1 MPIEVIPPI
10 PGLGP
15 STGGPHVLT
24 VTVFSACGTAS
35 DAAPLWLLESAVQA
49 SGISSFS
56 TGCAPLEVDF
66 EFTGSDAETIQWFG
80 SGWSAEG
87 SSVSHT
93 WTSPSNET
101 VLLVAHDYCGSDS
114 LGFPVEIFG
123 NPSFVA
129 NGMLPAVC
137 LGDTLFLNLEAPD
150 LTSVEW
156 TWGNGTFTSG
166 SEAWVVYDEPGTY
179 TPAVYAEF
187 GSPGCS
193 QGESW
198 VVEVFDYPSISSGQT
213 SFEGCSPLD
222 VAIDPAIDV
231 PNWMGTWSIL
241 PSGETSVGNSFEFT
255 FSHTSPISNDT
266 QWIQLVASAGPG
278 CIASQTWPVVVYP
291 MPEPA
296 FEPSPFAGTW
306 SAPDPLNMGW
316 QFENQSVGGTDWEW
330 SFGDGSISTL
340 ESPEHIYDFAG
351 KFEVTLSV
359 WNADGCSASHVE
371 ILSVEDASQV
381 YVPNAFTPGVPMDGV
396 NDGFKPVLSHPERF
410 ETPGS
415 YRFEVFNRWGNHVF
429 TTEDPNEPWL
439 GEGLSE
445 THFVQDD
452 VYHWQLTLQ
461 WSQVERKIIQGSVIL
476 LRE

>member
-1 MPIEVIPPI
+1 
-10 PGLGP
+10 
-15 STGGPHVLT
+15 
-24 VTVFSACGTAS
+24 VTVFNACGTAS
-35 DAAPLWLLESAVQA
+35 DAAPLWLLESTVQA

-87 SSVSHT
+87 PMVSHT

-101 VLLVAHDYCGSDS
+101 VLLVAYDYCGSDS
-114 LGFPVEIFG
+114 LEFPVEIFG

-156 TWGNGTFTSG
+156 TWGNGTFASG
-166 SEAWVVYDEPGTY
+166 PEAWVVYDEPGTY

-198 VVEVFDYPSISSGQT
+198 VVEVFDYPYIPAGQT
-213 SFEGCSPLD
+213 SFEGCSPLE
-222 VAIDPAIDV
+222 VEIDPDIDA
-231 PNWMGTWSIL
+231 PNWSGVWSIL
-241 PSGETSVGNSFEFT
+241 PSGETYEGNSFEFT
-255 FSHTSPISNDT
+255 FSHASAVSNDI

-278 CIASQTWPVVVYP
+278 CIQSQTWPVVVYP
-291 MPEPA
+291 LPEA
-296 FEPSPFAGTW
+296 DFESNPFAGTW
-306 SAPDPLNMGW
+306 SEPDPLNMGW
-316 QFENQSVGGTDWEW
+316 QFENQSTGAVAWEW
-330 SFGDGSISTL
+330 NFGDGTLSNL
-340 ESPEHIYDFAG
+340 ESPEHTYEMAG
-351 KFEVTLSV
+351 NFDVTLSV
-359 WNADGCSASHVE
+359 WNADGCSTSRVE
-371 ILSVEDASQV
+371 TVAVLDATQI

-410 ETPGS
+410 EASGS
-415 YRFEVFNRWGNHVF
+415 YRFEVFNRWGVRVF
-429 TTEDPNEPWL
+429 TTEDPQDPWL
-439 GEGLSE
+439 GEGPSE

-461 WSQVERKIIQGSVIL
+461 WSKVERKIIQGSVIL